1 MEYLQESGWE
11 DAPHSSP
18 PDGRGFVE
26 ALGER
31 PLVELRCAPGDA
43 LATLVELRCFA
54 ATLRDDLR
62 HALLAVAVDGFDIFL
77 ANLCPYSQAP
87 HPPDPDP
94 NPGSILFEEITGRV
108 VSIGLAERLV
118 LYFKRNASR

>member
-62 HALLAVAVDGFDIFL
+62 HTLLAVAVDGFDIFL
-77 ANLCPYSQAP
+77 ANLCPYRRAP
-87 HPPDPDP
+87 PPRTSTRT
-94 NPGSILFEEITGRV
+94 PGTILF
-108 VSIGLAERLV
+108 
-118 LYFKRNASR
+118 